1 MEESCG
7 KLKKRRLSESFVS
20 KLTQKMSSEKGYEMI
35 QFAKNNFLVETI
47 VHLALEARG
56 QIHSSKQIILL
67 ERKCDFQSALWQ
79 KEKIMKIDPQIYFVI
94 YWDPLFKGY
103 FVSSVKSKKYNQ
115 YKKLFLKKFRGKS
128 QQELE

>member
-20 KLTQKMSSEKGYEMI
+20 KLTQKMSLEKGYEMI

-67 ERKCDFQSALWQ
+67 ERKCDFQSALW
-79 KEKIMKIDPQIYFVI
+79 
-94 YWDPLFKGY
+94 
-103 FVSSVKSKKYNQ
+103 
-115 YKKLFLKKFRGKS
+115 
-128 QQELE
+128 